1 MATLTHFHVG
11 RHRGDRVCLYPASYY
26 ESDFAD
32 KLLKFDDLTPE
43 QKKYK
48 VVKTFKNYW
57 SGRKY
62 SRVYVIAPDS
72 VIKENNLEPIGKICE
87 GGLTK
92 WDIRRVEMQL
102 AKCNNG
108 TAVLHELDIYRN
120 VDGDTATYSVVDVS
134 TFYEKVTLATCDSLQ
149 EAYDKINEMLKE

>member
-11 RHRGDRVCLYPASYY
+11 RHRGDRVCLYPAAYY
-26 ESDFAD
+26 ESDFAEH
-32 KLLKFDDLTPE
+32 LLKYDDLTPA

-87 GGLTK
+87 GG
-92 WDIRRVEMQL
+92 VEMQL

-120 VDGDTATYSVVDVS
+120 VDGDTTTYSIVDVS

-149 EAYDKINEMLKE
+149 EAYDKINDLLRE